1 MKALNTSLM
10 IFLACLTLSVTG
22 SANGAPGGLLDGIE
36 KSSNGADA
44 AKLWAPGRRVTGTW
58 LFDVVFPPETGV
70 PGFKEII
77 TFHTGGTLSE
87 SNTTLHAN
95 SANPFFNFN
104 GSDGHGTWRYKR
116 DRRVSFKLV
125 KLVFDGV
132 TNEHI
137 GYLRVTSTVSMANGM
152 LIQDAAD
159 SLTELIL
166 GPDIE
171 TGIVQ
176 PFGGADAVG
185 RRISVAR

>member
-1 MKALNTSLM
+1 MKSHYKSLM
-10 IFLACLTLSVTG
+10 IMLACLAMAIATNGIAEVLDESMERADLS
-22 SANGAPGGLLDGIE
+22 
-36 KSSNGADA
+36 SSE
-44 AKLWAPGRRVTGTW
+44 KLWAPGRRVTGTW
-58 LFDVVFPPETGV
+58 LIDVVFPPETGV

-77 TFHTGGTLSE
+77 TFHPGGTLSE

-116 DRRVSFKLV
+116 NRRVSFKLV

-137 GYLRVTSTVSMANGM
+137 GYLRVTSTVSIDNGM

-185 RRISVAR
+185 RRIGVAR